1 MLWNTQLIHKYNIS
15 GPRYTSYPTAPQFDA
30 NISKLSLIEKM
41 LLPSNKPLSL
51 YFHVP
56 YCAKL
61 CYYCACNKVITSDY
75 QKGDEYLELLI
86 EEVRLKSLMV
96 NEDREVQQ
104 LHFGG
109 GTPTF
114 LSIKAFTRLI
124 NYIKQHFNLLAD
136 DKGEYSI
143 EVDPREISRE
153 KLVALRE
160 LGFNRLSFGIQ
171 DFNKRVQTTINRIQS
186 YQLIDD
192 LMAASRELSYQS
204 INFDLIY
211 GLPYQTVETFT
222 ETLDQVIELN
232 PDRISVFNYAHIP
245 RRFASQKLIPEDQ
258 LPDGDTKLAIL
269 KLCIDKL
276 TEAGYQY
283 IGMDH
288 FAKPTD
294 SLAMAQNQG
303 ELKRN
308 FQGYTT
314 HANCDLLA
322 FGTSA
327 ISQIGHTYVQNHT
340 ATKDYRKS
348 IESGQLAIMKGYV
361 SNRDDQI
368 RHNVI
373 MSLICNFEL
382 DTSEVESEFDIVF
395 KNYFKNEL
403 TELLKLEKD
412 GIIELTTGPHLI
424 IRVTDSGRLL
434 IRCICMTFDKY
445 LNNVIS
451 YSKVI

>member
-30 NISKLSLIEKM
+30 NISKLSLIENM

-114 LSIKAFTRLI
+114 LSIQAFTKLI
-124 NYIKQHFNLLAD
+124 DYIKQHFNLLD
-136 DKGEYSI
+136 DDIGEYSI
-143 EVDPREISRE
+143 EVDPREINCE
-153 KLVALRE
+153 KLAALRN

-192 LMAASRELSYQS
+192 LMTASRELSYQS

-222 ETLDQVIELN
+222 ETLDQVITLD

-245 RRFASQKLIPEDQ
+245 RRFASQKLIPEEQ

-276 TEAGYQY
+276 TDAGYQY

-294 SLAMAQNQG
+294 SLALAQNQG

-382 DTSEVESEFDIVF
+382 NTREVESEFDIVF

>member
-1 MLWNTQLIHKYNIS
+1 MLWNTQLIQKYNIS

-41 LLPSNKPLSL
+41 LMPSNKPLSL
-51 YFHVP
+51 YFHIP

-61 CYYCACNKVITSDY
+61 CYYCACNKVISSNY
-75 QKGDEYLELLI
+75 KKGDEYLELLI
-86 EEVRLKSLMV
+86 EEIRLKSLMIS
-96 NEDREVQQ
+96 EDREVRQ

-114 LSIKAFTRLI
+114 LSLSAFSKLM
-124 NYIKQHFNLLAD
+124 NYLKQNFNMLD
-136 DKGEYSI
+136 NDEGEYSI
-143 EVDPREISRE
+143 EVDPREIDQD
-153 KLVALRE
+153 KLEGLRE

-171 DFNKRVQTTINRIQS
+171 DFNKRVQTTINRVQS
-186 YQLIDD
+186 YELIKS
-192 LMAASRELSYQS
+192 LMIKSRELRYQS

-211 GLPYQTVETFT
+211 GLPYQTQEGFT
-222 ETLDQVIELN
+222 KTLNQVIELS
-232 PDRISVFNYAHIP
+232 PDRISVFNYAHLP
-245 RRFASQKLIPEDQ
+245 KRFASQRLIPEAQ
-258 LPDGDTKLAIL
+258 LPDSHTKLGIL
-269 KLCIDKL
+269 KLCIEML
-276 TEAGYQY
+276 TNAGYQY

-288 FAKPTD
+288 FAKPND
-294 SLAMAQNQG
+294 SLAKAQNQG

-314 HANCDLLA
+314 HSNCDLIA

-348 IESGQLAIMKGYV
+348 IENGQLAIMKGYV

-368 RHNVI
+368 RHRVI

-382 DTSEVESEFDIVF
+382 DTSEIESEFGIVF
-395 KNYFKNEL
+395 KTYFKNEL
-403 TELLKLEKD
+403 IALQKLEKD
-412 GIIELTTGPHLI
+412 GILTLDGESRLMI
-424 IRVTDSGRLL
+424 KVTDPGKLL
-434 IRCICMTFDKY
+434 IRCICMTFDRY

>member
-1 MLWNTQLIHKYNIS
+1 MLWNTQLIQKYNIS
-15 GPRYTSYPTAPQFDA
+15 GPRYTSYPTAPQFSSS
-30 NISKLSLIEKM
+30 ISKLSLIEEM
-41 LLPSNKPLSL
+41 LTPSNKPLSL

-61 CYYCACNKVITSDY
+61 CYYCACNKVITSNY
-75 QKGDEYLELLI
+75 KKGDEYLELLI
-86 EEVRLKSLMV
+86 EEIRLKSLMLS
-96 NEDREVQQ
+96 NEREVQQ

-114 LSIKAFTRLI
+114 LSVEAFKKLI
-124 NYIKQHFNLLAD
+124 GYIKQEFNLLPD
-136 DKGEYSI
+136 NKGEYSI
-143 EVDPREISRE
+143 EVDPREVSLE
-153 KLVALRE
+153 KLEALRE

-171 DFNKRVQTTINRIQS
+171 DFDKRVQTTINRIQS
-186 YQLIDD
+186 YELIDS
-192 LMAASRELSYQS
+192 LMQHSRQLGYHS

-211 GLPYQTVETFT
+211 GLPYQSVESFKQ
-222 ETLDQVIELN
+222 TLNQVIELD
-232 PDRISVFNYAHIP
+232 PDRISVFNYAHLP
-245 RRFASQKLIPEDQ
+245 KRFASQRQIPEDQ
-258 LPDGDTKLAIL
+258 LPDTDTKLAIL
-269 KLCIDKL
+269 KLCIDML
-276 TEAGYQY
+276 TSAGYQY

-288 FAKPTD
+288 FAKPKD
-294 SLAMAQNQG
+294 ALAQAQNKG

-327 ISQIGHTYVQNHT
+327 ISQIGNTYVQNHT

-348 IESGQLAIMKGYV
+348 IENGQLAIMKGYM

-368 RHNVI
+368 RHKVI

-382 DTSEVESEFDIVF
+382 DSSDVESEFNIVF
-395 KNYFKNEL
+395 SNYFKNEL
-403 TELLKLEKD
+403 SELRKLEED
-412 GIIELTTGPHLI
+412 SIIELTNEPNLHI
-424 IRVTDSGRLL
+424 KVTDSGRLL

>member
-30 NISKLSLIEKM
+30 NISKLSLIENM

-75 QKGDEYLELLI
+75 KKGDEYLELLI
-86 EEVRLKSLMV
+86 EEIRLKSLMV
-96 NEDREVQQ
+96 SEDREVQQ

-114 LSIKAFTRLI
+114 LSIQAFTKLI
-124 NYIKQHFNLLAD
+124 NYIKQHFNILND

-153 KLVALRE
+153 KLTALRE

-186 YQLIDD
+186 YELIDD
-192 LMAASRELSYQS
+192 LMTASRALSYQS

-211 GLPYQTVETFT
+211 GLPYQTVDSFT
-222 ETLDQVIELN
+222 ETLDQVIKLD

-245 RRFASQKLIPEDQ
+245 RRFASQRQIPEDK

-276 TEAGYQY
+276 TDAGYQY

-294 SLAMAQNQG
+294 SLAKAQNEG

-314 HANCDLLA
+314 HADCDLLA

-348 IESGQLAIMKGYV
+348 IESGQLAIMKGYM
-361 SNRDDQI
+361 SNRDDKI

-382 DTSEVESEFDIVF
+382 DTSAVESEFDIVF
-395 KNYFKNEL
+395 KHYFKNEL
-403 TELLKLEKD
+403 KELLKLEED
-412 GIIELTTGPHLI
+412 GIIELSNDPHLV

>member
-30 NISKLSLIEKM
+30 NISKLSLIESM
-41 LLPSNKPLSL
+41 LLPSSKPLSL
-51 YFHVP
+51 YFHIP

-75 QKGDEYLELLI
+75 KKGDEYLELLI
-86 EEVRLKSLMV
+86 EEIRLKSLMV

-114 LSIKAFTRLI
+114 LSIQAFTKLI
-124 NYIKQHFNLLAD
+124 NYIKQHFNLLDD

-153 KLVALRE
+153 KLIALRE

-192 LMAASRELSYQS
+192 LMTASRALSYHS

-211 GLPYQTVETFT
+211 GLPYQTVDTFT
-222 ETLDQVIELN
+222 ETLDQVIELD

-245 RRFASQKLIPEDQ
+245 RRFASQRQIPEDQ

-276 TEAGYQY
+276 TSAGYQY

-288 FAKPTD
+288 FAKPKD
-294 SLAMAQNQG
+294 SLAKAQNQG

-314 HANCDLLA
+314 HADCDLLA

-348 IESGQLAIMKGYV
+348 IESGQLAIMKGYM
-361 SNRDDQI
+361 SNRDDRI

-382 DTSEVESEFDIVF
+382 DTSAVESEFDIVF
-395 KNYFKNEL
+395 THYFKNEL
-403 TELLKLEKD
+403 KELLKLEED
-412 GIIELTTGPHLI
+412 GIIELTYSPHLM

>member
-1 MLWNTQLIHKYNIS
+1 MLWNTQLIQKYNIS
-15 GPRYTSYPTAPQFDA
+15 GPRYTSYPTAPQFSA
-30 NISKLSLIEKM
+30 SISKLSLIENM
-41 LLPSNKPLSL
+41 LMPSTKPLSL

-75 QKGDEYLELLI
+75 KKGDEYLELLI
-86 EEVRLKSLMV
+86 EEIRLKSLMI

-114 LSIKAFTRLI
+114 LSISAFEKLI
-124 NYIKQHFNLLAD
+124 NYIKQNFNMLPD
-136 DKGEYSI
+136 DQGEYSI
-143 EVDPREISRE
+143 EVDPREVSHN
-153 KLVALRE
+153 KLTALRE

-186 YQLIDD
+186 YELIED
-192 LMAASRELSYQS
+192 LMKVSRKLSYHS

-211 GLPYQTVETFT
+211 GLPYQTAESFS
-222 ETLDQVIELN
+222 ETLRQVIELS
-232 PDRISVFNYAHIP
+232 PDRVSVFNYAHIP
-245 RRFASQKLIPEDQ
+245 KRFASQRQIPEEQ
-258 LPDGDTKLAIL
+258 LPDSNTKFAIL
-269 KLCIDKL
+269 KLCIEML
-276 TEAGYQY
+276 TNAGYQY

-294 SLAMAQNQG
+294 NLALAQNKG

-327 ISQIGHTYVQNHT
+327 ISQIGNTYVQNHT

-348 IESGQLAIMKGYV
+348 IEQGQLAIMKGYT

-368 RHNVI
+368 RHDVI

-382 DTSEVESEFDIVF
+382 DPSDIESKFNIVF
-395 KNYFKNEL
+395 SNYFKNEL
-403 TELLKLEKD
+403 LELRKLEQD
-412 GIIELTTGPHLI
+412 GIITLTNEPHLVLK
-424 IRVTDSGRLL
+424 VTDSGRLL

>member
-15 GPRYTSYPTAPQFDA
+15 GPRYTSYPTAPQFSA
-30 NISKLSLIEKM
+30 SISKLSLIEKM
-41 LLPSNKPLSL
+41 LTPSSQPLSL

-61 CYYCACNKVITSDY
+61 CYYCACNKVITSNY
-75 QKGDEYLELLI
+75 KKGDEYLELLI
-86 EEVRLKSLMV
+86 EEIRLKSLMIDE
-96 NEDREVQQ
+96 NREVQQ

-114 LSIKAFTRLI
+114 LSIEAFTKLM
-124 NYIKQHFNLLAD
+124 NYLKQNFNMLED

-143 EVDPREISRE
+143 EVDPREISQE

-186 YQLIDD
+186 YELIDE
-192 LMAASRELSYQS
+192 LMQKSRELSYRS

-211 GLPYQTVETFT
+211 GLPYQTFESFST
-222 ETLDQVIELN
+222 TLDQVIALD
-232 PDRISVFNYAHIP
+232 PDRISVFNYAHLP
-245 RRFASQKLIPEDQ
+245 KRFASQRQIPEEQ
-258 LPDGDTKLAIL
+258 LPDGDTKLAIF

-276 TEAGYQY
+276 TNAGYQY

-288 FAKPTD
+288 FAKPED
-294 SLAMAQNQG
+294 SLAIAQNKG

-314 HANCDLLA
+314 HADCDLLA

-368 RHNVI
+368 RHDVI
-373 MSLICNFEL
+373 MALICNFEL
-382 DTSEVESEFDIVF
+382 NTQEIESKFNIVF
-395 KNYFKNEL
+395 NTYFKNEL
-403 TELLKLEKD
+403 LELRKLEKD
-412 GIIELTTGPHLI
+412 GIIELNNKPHLTLK
-424 IRVTDSGRLL
+424 VTDSGRLL
-434 IRCICMTFDKY
+434 IRCICMTFDRY

>member
-395 KNYFKNEL
+395 KNYFKSEL

-412 GIIELTTGPHLI
+412 GIIELTNGPHLN